1 MAEVFKQCPDC
12 LAHYTGHHECFGLMK
27 MLVTAHKEK
36 QEKKNGRCKY
46 CNHPLDV
53 PSWSTCDR
61 KECIK
66 KRGQQRRKKLL
77 KK

>member
-36 QEKKNGRCKY
+36 
-46 CNHPLDV
+46 
-53 PSWSTCDR
+53 
-61 KECIK
+61 K
-66 KRGQQRRKKLL
+66 KRKTVDASIAITRLTFLHGQHVIEKSASKSVVSKDGRNF
-77 KK
+77 